1 MYSKITF
8 EEEMKDMKKTNVFL
22 GLLFVLILLVGCGN
36 QEIKEEEKEPQYADK
51 VFIEDMSKGLQ
62 ARWDLNSKDEQ
73 KEGYDEIPAQSDEN
87 KKMML
92 SYINAELDIIGKY
105 KDEKFE
111 DSKLQEL
118 AIKYINLLNQH
129 KEACDYI
136 TVDYEKYDEE
146 FQPIYNERSNV
157 IKTMVEDYGMKVEE
171 KHQGTLDDFLAN
183 SKLVSEQKA
192 KEEEIDKM
200 LSNIQFKE
208 TERSDEWGTYQ
219 AVVENTTDI
228 DFKTFNINI
237 NLLDKDGVIVE
248 TAYDNVS
255 AFSKGAKVRFEFTT
269 DKKFDSTQVIADWWE

>member
-1 MYSKITF
+1 MNGKITF

-171 KHQGTLDDFLAN
+171 KHQGTLDDFLTN

-228 DFKTFNINI
+228 DFKTFNVNI

-248 TAYDNVS
+248 TAYDNVTGGEWN
-255 AFSKGAKVRFEFTT
+255 K
-269 DKKFDSTQVIADWWE
+269 